1 MSVSVTVRPGDSY
14 SSPGWM
20 SSKYRRRSAME
31 NQRIAQGRGVAGA
44 PGGLTPAESR
54 PRVRPAKGDAYERQP
69 QREPPTLPQD
79 DSHGGGRR
87 HPGRQH
93 RDPGAGER
101 RAEEAAGPP
110 VGPLRPRLRRVV
122 QQTDRK
128 SVV

>member
-79 DSHGGGRR
+79 DSHGAVAATLGANIVI
-87 HPGRQH
+87 PGR
-93 RDPGAGER
+93 AN
-101 RAEEAAGPP
+101 AA
-110 VGPLRPRLRRVV
+110 
-122 QQTDRK
+122 RK
-128 SVV
+128 KL